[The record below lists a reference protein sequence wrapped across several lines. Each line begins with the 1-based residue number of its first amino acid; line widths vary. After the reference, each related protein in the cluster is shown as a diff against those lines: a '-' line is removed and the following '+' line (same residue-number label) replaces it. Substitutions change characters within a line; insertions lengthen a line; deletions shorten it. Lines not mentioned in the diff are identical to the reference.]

1 MRLGGDANVLAAF
14 SRKSQLA
21 CTGGPINGY
30 AVHTRTRK
38 AALWS
43 ALCDALVVSCAGC
56 LTENEL
62 SRAQATTEPF
72 VRSGHTKRAN
82 PGTGRRTEK
91 EKWRHLWGGLWGE
104 NSSAQKFES
113 RQRSMA
119 DDGSA
124 HLWL

>member
-1 MRLGGDANVLAAF
+1 M
-14 SRKSQLA
+14 
-21 CTGGPINGY
+21 
-30 AVHTRTRK
+30 
-38 AALWS
+38 
-43 ALCDALVVSCAGC
+43 
-56 LTENEL
+56 
-62 SRAQATTEPF
+62 EPF
-72 VRSGHTKRAN
+72 VRSGHTKRAS

-124 HLWL
+124 HFYRPPTFPLPYSHRQHGAMSAFTLDADMTRAASP